1 MREFQQARSFYEELN
16 ERERSDLAET
26 IANDI
31 FFVDDEFQEDII
43 EFLMKIEPDL
53 VRRIKEIN
61 GFTL

>member
-1 MREFQQARSFYEELN
+1 MREFKQARSFYEELN

-26 IANDI
+26 IATDI
-31 FFVDDEFQEDII
+31 FFMDDEWQKDII
-43 EFLMKIEPDL
+43 EFLMEIEPDL

>member
-1 MREFQQARSFYEELN
+1 MREFKQARSFYEELN

-26 IANDI
+26 IATDI
-31 FFVDDEFQEDII
+31 FFMDDEFQKDII
-43 EFLMKIEPDL
+43 EFLMEIEPDL